1 MSYLSNNL
9 IPNNQWKIK
18 NLPQDSRP
26 DEKLENYGEMSLS
39 DAELLAIII
48 RNGFQGY
55 NSVRLAQDIIQCG
68 GNKGLIGLCT
78 VSLEELI
85 KLKGV
90 GRVKA
95 LQVKAIA
102 ELARRISKNTAKAA
116 IVMNKPETV
125 AKYFMEDLRHKDKE
139 CLMMLSLDGKG
150 ALIKE
155 NIVSIGTVN
164 SSLASPREVY
174 LEAVKNGAVSIIL
187 VHNHPSGN
195 PNPSKND
202 LIVTRKM
209 KDAGQLLGITLIDH
223 IIIGDNSYVSLSEE
237 KMM

>member
-1 MSYLSNNL
+1 MSYTSNNL
-9 IPNNQWKIK
+9 KPDNQWKIK
-18 NLPQDSRP
+18 NLPADSRP
-26 DEKLENYGEMSLS
+26 DEKLESYGESALT

-55 NSVRLAQDIIQCG
+55 NSVRLAEDIIRCG
-68 GNKGLIGLCT
+68 GDKGLIGLCRI
-78 VSLEELI
+78 SIDELVQ
-85 KLKGV
+85 LKGV

-102 ELARRISKNTAKAA
+102 ELARRISKKTAKEAL
-116 IVMNKPETV
+116 IIDNPETV
-125 AKYFMEDLRHKDKE
+125 ANYFMEDLRHKDKE

-155 NIVSIGTVN
+155 NTVSIGTVN
-164 SSLASPREVY
+164 SSLASPREVFI
-174 LEAVKNGAVSIIL
+174 EAVKNGAVSIIL

-195 PNPSKND
+195 PKPSQND

-209 KDAGQLLGITLIDH
+209 KEAGELLGISLIDH

>member
-26 DEKLENYGEMSLS
+26 DEKLETYGEISLS

-55 NSVRLAQDIIQCG
+55 NSVRLAEDIIQCG
-68 GNKGLIGLCT
+68 GNNGLIGLCT

-102 ELARRISKNTAKAA
+102 ELARRISKNTAKTAM
-116 IVMNKPETV
+116 IMNKPETV
-125 AKYFMEDLRHKDKE
+125 ANYFMEDLRHKDKE
-139 CLMMLSLDGKG
+139 CFMMLSLDGKG

-155 NIVSIGTVN
+155 STVSIGTVN

>member
-1 MSYLSNNL
+1 MSYTSNNL
-9 IPNNQWKIK
+9 ILDNQWKIK
-18 NLPQDSRP
+18 NLPLDSRP
-26 DEKLENYGEMSLS
+26 DEKLEFLGEAALT

-48 RNGFQGY
+48 RNGFRGY
-55 NSVRLAQDIIQCG
+55 NSVRLAEDIIKCG
-68 GNKGLIGLCT
+68 GDNGLIGLCKL
-78 VSLEELI
+78 SLDELI

-95 LQVKAIA
+95 LQVKAIG
-102 ELARRISKNTAKAA
+102 ELARRISKKTAKAA
-116 IVMNKPETV
+116 LIMDNPKTV
-125 AKYFMEDLRHKDKE
+125 AHYFMEDLRHKDKE
-139 CLMMLSLDGKG
+139 CFMMLSLDGKG

-155 NIVSIGTVN
+155 SVVSIGTVN

-174 LEAVKNGAVSIIL
+174 LEAVRNRAVSIIL

-195 PNPSKND
+195 PSPSKND

-209 KDAGQLLGITLIDH
+209 KDAGELLGITLVDH
-223 IIIGDNSYVSLSEE
+223 IIIGDNSYISLSEE